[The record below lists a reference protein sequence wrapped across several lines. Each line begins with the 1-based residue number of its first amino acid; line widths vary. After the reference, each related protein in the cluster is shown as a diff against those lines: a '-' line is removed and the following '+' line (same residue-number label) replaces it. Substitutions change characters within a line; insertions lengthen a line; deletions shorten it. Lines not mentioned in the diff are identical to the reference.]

1 MHVLRSL
8 LFAPGS
14 NPRIMQKACDSG
26 ADAVIFDL
34 EDAVAVA
41 EKAAARDR
49 VAAELRRGR
58 SACRRYVRINPWNTE
73 WGRDDLAAALASGAD
88 GIMLPKAED
97 PEVVEAV
104 AVLLPEGVD
113 FIPLV
118 ETARGVLQSAAI
130 ASCSKTI
137 SRLAFGAIDFTLDV
151 GGRYS
156 KDGRELLYARSHLVL
171 VSRAADILPPV
182 DTVYPDLE
190 DLGSLENELAQ
201 VKDLGMFGKL
211 AIHPLQLPG
220 IHRAFTPSAAELDAA
235 REIVSAFT
243 EAEAQG
249 AAALRIGAKF
259 IDYPVFLKAQRILA
273 LSDALTSERPQPR
286 G

>member
-1 MHVLRSL
+1 MDMLRSL

-14 NPRIMQKACDSG
+14 KPRIMQKACDAG

-41 EKAAARDR
+41 EKASARAL
-49 VAAELRRGR
+49 VAVELRRAWP
-58 SACRRYVRINPWNTE
+58 ACRRYVRINAWNTE
-73 WGRDDLAAALASGAD
+73 WGRDDLAAALATGAD

-97 PEVVEAV
+97 PRIVEAV
-104 AVLLPEGVD
+104 AALLPEGVD

-130 ASCSKTI
+130 AACSTSI
-137 SRLAFGAIDFTLDV
+137 SRLAFGAVDFTLDV

-156 KDGRELLYARSHLVL
+156 KEGRELLYARSYLVL
-171 VSRAADILPPV
+171 VSRAADLQPPV

-190 DLGSLENELAQ
+190 DLGRLESELSQ

-211 AIHPLQLPG
+211 AIHPVQLPA
-220 IHRAFTPSAAELDAA
+220 IHAAFTPSAAELDAA
-235 REIVSAFT
+235 REVVRAFAA
-243 EAEAQG
+243 AEAQG
-249 AAALRIGAKF
+249 AAAIRVGAKF
-259 IDYPVFLKAQRILA
+259 IDYPVFLKAQRMLA
-273 LSDALTSERPQPR
+273 LNDALTSERPQTR